1 MTAEKLKIAVQ
12 LYGHLRTFETCAPL
26 LRRHL
31 LDHYDCDVFIHTW
44 DRTEHATRSW
54 YADSLR
60 AEPDVVDTTILAKVS
75 QLYAPK
81 SIKVEAQD
89 FLDEPGHFGTHPKIQ
104 ISLQGLKY
112 MTYGQYQ
119 ANLLRETYQ
128 QENGLRYDYVV
139 VTRPDIMPLVD
150 LDLTAFQHEFAF
162 NSRCSIHLVHKS
174 EIRIRGQKFIK
185 HPDKADVLY
194 FATPDTISDICRLY
208 LAFEHYYKDIK
219 TIMPAGVSMSETS
232 FFEYI
237 YSKGIIPREYQ
248 FYFAIKRKED
258 ENDIKLSPSSTY
270 LLGDSPRL
278 IKAAIRFYV
287 DCCPA
292 PLIKVTKRVLAS
304 CTSVLDYIQTYE
316 NMK

>member
-12 LYGHLRTFETCAPL
+12 LYGHLRTFETCAPA

-31 LDHYDCDVFIHTW
+31 LDRYDSDVFIHTW
-44 DRTEHATRSW
+44 DRTEHTTRSW

-60 AEPDVVDTTILAKVS
+60 AEPDEVDATILAKVS
-75 QLYAPK
+75 ELYAPK
-81 SIKVEAQD
+81 SIKVETQD
-89 FLDEPGHFGTHPKIQ
+89 FLDVPGHFGTHPEIQ

-128 QENGLRYDYVV
+128 QENGLSYDYVV

-150 LDLTAFQHEFAF
+150 LDLAAFQHEFSF
-162 NSRCSIHLVHKS
+162 NSRCSIHLIHWSKTKKC
-174 EIRIRGQKFIK
+174 GQKFLNY
-185 HPDKADVLY
+185 PYAGDVLY
-194 FATPDTISDICRLY
+194 FATPDTISDVCRLY
-208 LAFEHYYKDIK
+208 LSFERYYRDIK
-219 TIMPAGVSMSETS
+219 IILPAGVHVQEAS

-237 YSKGIIPREYQ
+237 YSKGIIPRGYQ

-258 ENDIKLSPSSTY
+258 KNDIKLIPPSTDLPGAYS
-270 LLGDSPRL
+270 RL

-287 DCCPA
+287 DFCPA
-292 PLIKVTKRVLAS
+292 PLLKVTKKVLAG
-304 CTSVLDYIQTYE
+304 CKRALDYIKTYE